1 MKKTN
6 KMLKK
11 IEKINEYSKK
21 TLELMLFCKMAE
33 QISKADFN
41 DLAIK
46 EGSLLKVGY
55 CKKLFGCY
63 SLYIGQ
69 KTKKMYIL

>member
-1 MKKTN
+1 
-6 KMLKK
+6 MLKK
-11 IEKINEYSKK
+11 IEKTNEYSKK
-21 TLELMLFCKMAE
+21 ALELMLFCKMAE
-33 QISKADFN
+33 KITTAEYTVVEKR
-41 DLAIK
+41 

-55 CKKLFGCY
+55 CKKLFGSY

>member
-1 MKKTN
+1 
-6 KMLKK
+6 MLKK
-11 IEKINEYSKK
+11 IKKENEYTKK
-21 TLELMLFCKMAE
+21 ALELMLFCKMAE
-33 QISKADFN
+33 KITTAEYKAIKN
-41 DLAIK
+41 K

-63 SLYIGQ
+63 NLYVGQ

>member
-1 MKKTN
+1 
-6 KMLKK
+6 MLKK
-11 IEKINEYSKK
+11 VKKENEYSKK
-21 TLELMLFCKMAE
+21 ALELMLFCKMAE
-33 QISKADFN
+33 KITTAEYTVIEN
-41 DLAIK
+41 K

-63 SLYIGQ
+63 NLYVGQ